1 MSNRIKFAAF
11 GMAAFTLGT
20 QGFAQ
25 EALGPSTVIASVNGQ
40 EITLGHMILMRDELP
55 DQYKQYPDDILFQAL
70 YSQAV
75 EQTLLAGTVAGE
87 PSNRVKFSMENTL
100 RDLQSGLAVERI
112 FDEQVSDDALQ
123 AAYQST
129 YLDVDLGV
137 EYNASHI
144 LVETKDAADALLLGL
159 QAGLDFAEAAQEH
172 STGPSGPSGGSLGWF
187 ERGAMVGPFDAAVA
201 AMEVGAL
208 AGPVQTQFGWH
219 LIKLNE
225 TRPVEPPAFDLV
237 AEELADQIGTDAL
250 TVVIESLKADAN
262 IIRVAPEDFDV
273 SLLGDLS
280 LLEN

>member
-11 GMAAFTLGT
+11 GLAAFTLGT

>member
-11 GMAAFTLGT
+11 GLAAFTLGT

-87 PSNRVKFSMENTL
+87 PSNRVKFSMENTM

>member
-25 EALGPSTVIASVNGQ
+25 EAPGPSTVIASVNGQ

-87 PSNRVKFSMENTL
+87 PSNRVKFSMENTM

-159 QAGLDFAEAAQEH
+159 QAGLDFTEAAQEH

-250 TVVIESLKADAN
+250 TVFIESLKADAN

>member
-11 GMAAFTLGT
+11 GLAAFTLGT

-250 TVVIESLKADAN
+250 TVFIESLKADAN